1 MFHRSAAKGQKK
13 QMQRMA
19 GRALGRAGSL
29 VHSLFPERRIVVES
43 LDGTLHPDGPRRQRS
58 IRIGTREQLMG
69 LGTAAMIAGWM
80 TVSTVSGQHA
90 DQAADQKAQ
99 ADLARMAAQVQALKA
114 DSAALKGTVATTAER
129 IEARQQFLDALLTG
143 RAKGNDLAGLLPRTT
158 RRVSAEAAANAGV
171 LAPFAALEQK
181 QLALVD
187 KAAATA
193 ETRIRDAEALIGRL
207 GLNPGRFVAQSFA
220 RGVASSAGSFTRTGL
235 GGPYIPA
242 GSTEGSAATGADPK
256 FAELFVNWQRVEQLE
271 DAMASLPS
279 FVPAKSYTLTSSY
292 GFRYDPFHGRG
303 AQHAG
308 LDMAGVHGEPIYAA
322 ASGRVVRAE
331 RYGAYGNT
339 VDIDHG
345 RGILTRYAHLSA
357 IGVSVGDRVDMGER
371 IAAMGSTG
379 RSTGTHLHYEVR
391 IDGQP
396 VNPRPFIES
405 SRYLLAYRQGT
416 MGPEL
421 ASAQ

>member
-1 MFHRSAAKGQKK
+1 
-13 QMQRMA
+13 
-19 GRALGRAGSL
+19 
-29 VHSLFPERRIVVES
+29 
-43 LDGTLHPDGPRRQRS
+43 
-58 IRIGTREQLMG
+58 
-69 LGTAAMIAGWM
+69 
-80 TVSTVSGQHA
+80 
-90 DQAADQKAQ
+90 
-99 ADLARMAAQVQALKA
+99 MAAQVQALKA
-114 DSAALKGTVATTAER
+114 DTAALKGTVATTAER

-143 RAKGNDLAGLLPRTT
+143 RAKGNELAGLLPRSA

-193 ETRIRDAEALIGRL
+193 ETRIKDAEALIGRL
-207 GLNPGRFVAQSFA
+207 GLSPGRFMAQSFA
-220 RGVASSAGSFTRTGL
+220 RTAGSFTRTGL
-235 GGPYIPA
+235 GGPFVPA
-242 GSTEGSAATGADPK
+242 TDGAAGADPK

-308 LDMAGVHGEPIYAA
+308 LDMAGAHGEPIYAA
-322 ASGRVVRAE
+322 AAGRVVRAE

-345 RGILTRYAHLSA
+345 RGILTRYAHLSS
-357 IGVSVGDRVDMGER
+357 ISVSVGDRVDMGQR
-371 IAAMGSTG
+371 IAGMGSTG

-405 SRYLLAYRQGT
+405 SRYLLAYQQDR

-421 ASAQ
+421 PSAQ

>member
-1 MFHRSAAKGQKK
+1 MQ
-13 QMQRMA
+13 QMA
-19 GRALGRAGSL
+19 SRALGRAKTAL
-29 VHSLFPERRIVVES
+29 HSLFPERRIVIES
-43 LDGTLHPDGPRRQRS
+43 HGKLHGESNGSQRS
-58 IRIGTREQLMG
+58 IRIGTHEQLMG

-80 TVSTVSGQHA
+80 TVSAVSGQNA
-90 DQAADQKAQ
+90 EQAADQKAQ
-99 ADLARMAAQVQALKA
+99 AELARMAAQVQALKA
-114 DSAALKGTVATTAER
+114 DTAALKGTVATTAER

-143 RAKGNDLAGLLPRTT
+143 RVKGNDLAGLLPRTT
-158 RRVSAEAAANAGV
+158 RRVTAEAAANAGV

-220 RGVASSAGSFTRTGL
+220 RSVAGSGGSFTRTGL
-235 GGPYIPA
+235 GGPFVPA
-242 GSTEGSAATGADPK
+242 SGDAAGADPK

-279 FVPAKSYTLTSSY
+279 FVPARSYTLTSSF

-308 LDMAGVHGEPIYAA
+308 LDMAGAHGEPIHAA
-322 ASGRVVRAE
+322 AAGRVVRAE

-345 RGILTRYAHLSA
+345 RGILTRYAHLSSIKVA
-357 IGVSVGDRVDMGER
+357 VGDRVEMGER

-405 SRYLLAYRQGT
+405 SSYLLAYQQDR
-416 MGPEL
+416 MGPDL
-421 ASAQ
+421 PSAQ